1 MLKTVLKKI
10 PDEELY
16 CSNFEDEYFAEEDVE
31 KKILVYGNRDFREYG
46 DSTLL
51 DVVKGNYYDDDIDPA
66 TGEAIGYDYE
76 TLPELQKLTGKE
88 WAEYEFKGYSQGDWQ
103 DVYYVKD
110 EVSQKRL
117 EYLDAYYMGKYS
129 EYRVFE
135 NIGGDPQDVDDS
147 EFDYSVYVTH
157 DTEWDGKE
165 AICKELGFDPAT
177 TVILQDDGYQRVYK
191 YKELD

>member
-1 MLKTVLKKI
+1 MSKTVLKKI

-16 CSNFEDEYFAEEDVE
+16 CSCFEDEYFAEEDVE
-31 KKILVYGNRDFREYG
+31 KKILVCGNRDFQSFG

-51 DVVKGNYYDDDIDPA
+51 KVIKGDYWDDDIDPA

-76 TLPELQKLTGKE
+76 TLPELKKLTGKE
-88 WAEYEFKGYSQGDWQ
+88 WAEYTFKGYSQGDWQ
-103 DVYYVKD
+103 EVYYAKD

-117 EYLDAYYMGKYS
+117 EQLDAFYMGKYS

-135 NIGGDPQDVDDS
+135 NFDGNLQNVEDID
-147 EFDYSVYVTH
+147 FDYSVYVIH
-157 DTEWDGKE
+157 DTEWAGKE
-165 AICKELGFDPAT
+165 AICKELGFDPKET
-177 TVILQDDGYQRVYK
+177 IILQDDGYQKVYK